1 MVFRKE
7 SKVDAFQRQISALR
21 QQLGAEDETTGHEME
36 SRRYTSDQHSSDS
49 DSDAEPVAYPE
60 PAYRSRDSG
69 GYSFASAAT
78 SFPATDDDDEVSSL
92 PAVPTPT
99 VDAQTSVVAHDTVWN
114 GNLQSS
120 GSLHVHGTV
129 DGTLTAQDDVF
140 IAEEA
145 DVTATITAANV
156 IVAGMVRGTIRC
168 SARFE
173 VLPRGRVSA
182 DVQAP
187 TLVVHEGATINGP
200 VRMGPVEPSA
210 LPEQPRP
217 TVVHRR
223 ATRNRA

>member
-1 MVFRKE
+1 
-7 SKVDAFQRQISALR
+7 VDAFQRQISALR
-21 QQLGAEDETTGHEME
+21 QQLGADDETTGHEME
-36 SRRYTSDQHSSDS
+36 SRRYTADQR
-49 DSDAEPVAYPE
+49 EPASEIESESYSE
-60 PAYRSRDSG
+60 PAYRSRDAG
-69 GYSFASAAT
+69 GYSFATAASSFST
-78 SFPATDDDDEVSSL
+78 SEYDDETSSL
-92 PAVPTPT
+92 PVIPNPP
-99 VDAQTSVVAHDTVWN
+99 VDTQTSVVAHDTTWN

-120 GSLHVHGTV
+120 GSLHVHGIV
-129 DGTLTAQDDVF
+129 EGTLTAQDDVF

-187 TLVVHEGATINGP
+187 TLVVHEGALINGP
-200 VRMGPVEPSA
+200 VRMGPAEASTQS
-210 LPEQPRP
+210 EQPRP

-223 ATRNRA
+223 ATRSRA

>member
-36 SRRYTSDQHSSDS
+36 SHRYSSDER
-49 DSDAEPVAYPE
+49 DSAPDTEPEAYTE
-60 PAYRSRDSG
+60 PAYRSRDAG
-69 GYSFASAAT
+69 GYSFASPVS
-78 SFPATDDDDEVSSL
+78 SFPTTEYDDEASSL
-92 PAVPTPT
+92 PAIPTPA
-99 VDAQTSVVAHDTVWN
+99 VDAQTSVVAHDTTWN

-145 DVTATITAANV
+145 DVTATINAANV

-200 VRMGPVEPSA
+200 VRMGPVEPSSQ
-210 LPEQPRP
+210 PEQPRP

-223 ATRNRA
+223 ATRNQA